1 MNIKRTKI
9 MEEFIHLTD
18 DMSLFFEELE
28 ALRESGIMNMYGAPS
43 MLRELF
49 PNLGRREAID
59 ITTAWMK
66 TKTGANDE

>member
-1 MNIKRTKI
+1 MDKANNINNSEYKPYFDLLDT
-9 MEEFIHLTD
+9 MQ
-18 DMSLFFEELE
+18 
-28 ALRESGIMNMYGAPS
+28 SGLNMYGAPS

-66 TKTGANDE
+66 TKTGANNE

>member
-1 MNIKRTKI
+1 
-9 MEEFIHLTD
+9 MEQTNTNNSEYNAYFDLLDT
-18 DMSLFFEELE
+18 MQ
-28 ALRESGIMNMYGAPS
+28 SGLNMYGAPS
-43 MLRELF
+43 ILRELF